1 LPKKQVEDESQAAM
15 EAAHKA
21 AFENLCEYVNASITS
36 EGNVERMSML
46 WERYLTSI
54 LQNNLKIQ

>member
-1 LPKKQVEDESQAAM
+1 M
-15 EAAHKA
+15 EAVHKA
-21 AFENLCEYVNASITS
+21 AFENLCEHVNAAIILQ
-36 EGNVERMSML
+36 GNEERISML

>member
-1 LPKKQVEDESQAAM
+1 LPKKQVEDESKAAM
-15 EAAHKA
+15 EAVHKA
-21 AFENLCEYVNASITS
+21 AFENLCEHVNAAIILQ
-36 EGNVERMSML
+36 GNEERISML